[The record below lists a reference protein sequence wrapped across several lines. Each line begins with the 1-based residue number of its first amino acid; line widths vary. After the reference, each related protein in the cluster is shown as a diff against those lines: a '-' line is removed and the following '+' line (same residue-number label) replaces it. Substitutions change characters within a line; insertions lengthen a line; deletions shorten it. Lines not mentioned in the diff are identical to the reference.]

1 MKAKIKSAEVEMIIT
16 GENIE
21 EILSRFIYYA
31 KASEKELGETIEIK
45 IKTKTQLKKHGIYA
59 K

>member
-21 EILSRFIYYA
+21 EMLSRFIYYA
-31 KASEKELGETIEIK
+31 KASEQPLGETIEIK

>member
-16 GENIE
+16 GDNIE
-21 EILSRFIYYA
+21 EMLSRFIYYA
-31 KASEKELGETIEIK
+31 KVSEQELGETIEIK
-45 IKTKTQLKKHGIYA
+45 IKTKNQLKKHGIYA

>member
-16 GENIE
+16 GDNIE
-21 EILSRFIYYA
+21 EMLSRFLYYA
-31 KASEKELGETIEIK
+31 KASEQVLGETIEI
-45 IKTKTQLKKHGIYA
+45 KTQLKKHGIYA